1 MKTTIDIHNELL
13 VRAKRYAKDN
23 HRSLRSVVEEGL
35 RRVLSK
41 RPATSGYRMPDCSQG
56 DPSDEDPLVAYT
68 WQDLSEM
75 IYEPRRIYEHPGTR

>member
-23 HRSLRSVVEEGL
+23 RRSLRSVVEEGL
-35 RRVLSK
+35 RRVLSASPTAS
-41 RPATSGYRMPDCSQG
+41 RYRMPDCSQG

-75 IYEPRRIYEHPGTR
+75 IYDPGTIYKHPEAR